1 MSITSVDIARE
12 IRRLSEEQPDRTA
25 QCFYVIDDKPVCIV
39 GQAVYNLMPD
49 KDDAINL
56 LYSAVGETY
65 YSLAE
70 RLSQF
75 QGSPVYTITIDAV
88 NRWNRHTQAVQDR
101 GETWRDAVAEADL
114 HYPEIFRLT
123 DPLINA

>member
-12 IRRLSEEQPDRTA
+12 IRKLSEEQPDRTA
-25 QCFYVIDDKPVCIV
+25 QCHYVIDDKPVCIV
-39 GQAVYNLMPD
+39 GQAVYNLMPE
-49 KDDAINL
+49 KYDAINL

-70 RLSQF
+70 RLSRF
-75 QGSPVYTITIDAV
+75 QGSPVYTIDAV
-88 NRWNRHTQAVQDR
+88 NRWNRHAQAVQDR
-101 GETWRDAVAEADL
+101 GETWRYAVAEADL